1 MKKKRGARVRYDA
14 SRIKGGKDPRNSGG
28 CVSWDDRSC
37 KPAGSVASIKYYAN
51 GLDAF
56 LVNFDRRK
64 GSAGYLRSSVI
75 FSGN

>member
-37 KPAGSVASIKYYAN
+37 KPVGSVASIKYYAN

-75 FSGN
+75 FCGN